1 MRKFHHLAIGATI
14 ALTLGAG
21 IARAATTVRY
31 AGYGTALDPNE
42 TLVTDFSDPT
52 ALASGFTLLGTAAFL
67 TGTSADG
74 AAPAIGAASRDPGQY
89 LSMEANEFETL
100 TTPALKN
107 ISFYIGSLDA
117 YNTLTF
123 SFEDRSK
130 QVFTGAQLA
139 DIAHGVADG
148 DQQSGATNGRFTF
161 IFGAPITQV
170 RFDSSANS
178 LEVANVA
185 AVIPKGPG
193 PGASAVPEP
202 STWAMMLIG
211 LAGLGATLRR
221 WRPIVSST

>member
-1 MRKFHHLAIGATI
+1 MTRLHHLAIGATI

-31 AGYGTALDPNE
+31 TGYGTALDPGE
-42 TLVTDFSDPT
+42 TLVTDFRDPT
-52 ALASGFTLLGTAAFL
+52 ALPPGFTLLGTAAFL
-67 TGTSADG
+67 TGTSSEG
-74 AAPAIGAASRDPGQY
+74 AAPAIGATSRDPGQY

-107 ISFYIGSLDA
+107 ISFYIGSLDT

-123 SFEDRSK
+123 IFENRSK

-139 DIAHGVADG
+139 NIAHGLADG
-148 DQQSGATNGRFTF
+148 DQQSSATNGRFTF

-170 RFDSSANS
+170 RFDSSGNS

-185 AVIPKGPG
+185 AVIPKGAG
-193 PGASAVPEP
+193 PGGFAVPEP
-202 STWAMMLIG
+202 SAWAMILIG